1 MDPFQQEP
9 STPSALEYLIH
20 LGAKGN
26 HLLFGND
33 RIREAFAR
41 QKEALT
47 GLENHRISEVQRA
60 IRELLAIPD
69 FEGKREFIAGLPKE
83 TQDILIF
90 LYFQMIERNLV
101 LTHPA
106 RH

>member
-9 STPSALEYLIH
+9 TTPSALEYLIY
-20 LGAKGN
+20 LGVKGN
-26 HLLFGND
+26 HLLFRND
-33 RIREAFAR
+33 RIREAFSR

-47 GLENHRISEVQRA
+47 GLETHRIGEVQHA

-69 FEGKREFIAGLPKE
+69 FEGKREYIEALPKE